1 MMIGPLT
8 AALVMTAGAGGA
20 AHGQGGRSLAVAVDD
35 AGVAHVGPASDA
47 APPSAVATGPARPA
61 SDSESSDPA
70 GREGRAAAPA
80 AASGP
85 GFGPCH
91 RGEPL
96 SPAEAEALVRR
107 VAEAEDFYPDFVLSV
122 ARIESH
128 FRADQVSPKGAVG
141 LMQLMPATAAR
152 FAVDICDPADN
163 VRGGVRYLRILH
175 DRYHNPF
182 YMLAAYNA
190 GEDAVA
196 QYRGVPPFPET
207 VRYVADVINDFYT
220 LPPPGISSAAS
231 ATGTAGKHLGSARAD
246 IGSVNGGRAT
256 RSRLEPGLR
265 HARGELTMSRNRMLL
280 LGSVAVAAL
289 ALSTPDAFAQS
300 SGTLSPVQT
309 MLQQLVSTLTGQ
321 IATSLAALA
330 VIACGFMAW
339 AGRLTWGY
347 AGSIIFGIVLVF
359 GASQIVSFFQS
370 AVGTG

>member
-1 MMIGPLT
+1 MI
-8 AALVMTAGAGGA
+8 ADAVVA

-35 AGVAHVGPASDA
+35 AGVAHVGPSPYAA
-47 APPSAVATGPARPA
+47 APSADGADPTRPTA
-61 SDSESSDPA
+61 SSESA
-70 GREGRAAAPA
+70 GLAAPA
-80 AASGP
+80 AAPGP

-91 RGEPL
+91 RGGVP

-107 VAEAEDFYPDFVLSV
+107 VAQAEDFYPDFVLSV

-220 LPPPGISSAAS
+220 LPSPGIASAARAVSAAGSPARHSSARRPAS
-231 ATGTAGKHLGSARAD
+231 
-246 IGSVNGGRAT
+246 IPPSV
-256 RSRLEPGLR
+256 
-265 HARGELTMSRNRMLL
+265 
-280 LGSVAVAAL
+280 
-289 ALSTPDAFAQS
+289 
-300 SGTLSPVQT
+300 SGTPEAGWSQ
-309 MLQQLVSTLTGQ
+309 
-321 IATSLAALA
+321 
-330 VIACGFMAW
+330 GFVMH
-339 AGRLTWGY
+339 
-347 AGSIIFGIVLVF
+347 VEN
-359 GASQIVSFFQS
+359 
-370 AVGTG
+370 

>member
-1 MMIGPLT
+1 MIGPLA
-8 AALVMTAGAGGA
+8 AALVMMAGAGGA

-35 AGVAHVGPASDA
+35 AGVAHVGPAFYAAAPSADA
-47 APPSAVATGPARPA
+47 ADPTRPTA
-61 SDSESSDPA
+61 SSEPA
-70 GREGRAAAPA
+70 GSPAPA
-80 AASGP
+80 AAPGP

-91 RGEPL
+91 RGELP

-163 VRGGVRYLRILH
+163 VRGGIRYLRILH

-220 LPPPGISSAAS
+220 LPPPRVAS
-231 ATGTAGKHLGSARAD
+231 ATGAPGKHLSARRPSSAP
-246 IGSVNGGRAT
+246 ST
-256 RSRLEPGLR
+256 
-265 HARGELTMSRNRMLL
+265 
-280 LGSVAVAAL
+280 AA
-289 ALSTPDAFAQS
+289 AQPEAGWS
-300 SGTLSPVQT
+300 Q
-309 MLQQLVSTLTGQ
+309 
-321 IATSLAALA
+321 
-330 VIACGFMAW
+330 GFVMH
-339 AGRLTWGY
+339 
-347 AGSIIFGIVLVF
+347 VEN
-359 GASQIVSFFQS
+359 
-370 AVGTG
+370 

>member
-1 MMIGPLT
+1 MRKINRTIGPLT
-8 AALVMTAGAGGA
+8 AALVMIADAIGA

-35 AGVAHVGPASDA
+35 AGVAHVGPALDA
-47 APPSAVATGPARPA
+47 VVPSTAATGSVRPV
-61 SDSESSDPA
+61 SDLESANLA

-80 AASGP
+80 AASDPAHGV
-85 GFGPCH
+85 CH
-91 RGEPL
+91 RGEPP

-107 VAEAEDFYPDFVLSV
+107 IAQAEDFYPDFVLSV

-220 LPPPGISSAAS
+220 LPSPGIASAARAMSAADSPARHSPARRPTSAPSSAA
-231 ATGTAGKHLGSARAD
+231 AQPEAGWS
-246 IGSVNGGRAT
+246 
-256 RSRLEPGLR
+256 
-265 HARGELTMSRNRMLL
+265 
-280 LGSVAVAAL
+280 
-289 ALSTPDAFAQS
+289 Q
-300 SGTLSPVQT
+300 
-309 MLQQLVSTLTGQ
+309 
-321 IATSLAALA
+321 
-330 VIACGFMAW
+330 GFVMH
-339 AGRLTWGY
+339 
-347 AGSIIFGIVLVF
+347 VEN
-359 GASQIVSFFQS
+359 
-370 AVGTG
+370 